1 MKTLNFRQLTPR
13 MLALLPL
20 VLCAAAPTVAQN
32 AVLQNPTIQ
41 NNLPQLGLEPKSF
54 AFSPNRPRLVV
65 LLHGVTNPRE
75 NSPEEGIASAKHARF
90 YWGYD
95 FIRALMGVPTNP
107 AIQLIQRGQARVD
120 LAFIQA
126 DNWTV
131 TPKDSLDALKSEDGD
146 LAPVLV
152 PDLMFKRSLGRISA
166 DDFKAEPNP
175 KTAVMVTFRDGSKHL
190 MPQLGDAIDQ
200 IFSTYRQTFGHLPE
214 ASQPQIYLMGHS
226 FGGVVARAI
235 LTNPEGPDLY
245 GGRLNSGQ
253 RQRADYLRRRVVNV
267 TTISAPHTGTII
279 PEMTGDVDRILKTGQ
294 SFLPSTV
301 SLKNQGPL
309 GKIKSE
315 IVDKNLVKVHEAL
328 GKAIKSASGDRDSL
342 HDILRMAE
350 YNQGILSPEKAT
362 RVDGSLVPIF
372 TLGGRNPGGMFFD
385 RNRAP
390 FVAGGKILPHSII
403 DIMGAGRFPSNAGSL
418 YLIESLLH
426 RAGYGKTNGK
436 PWGAAAI
443 PEADMMSSPMRGIT
457 SDLTP
462 TQLSNRFSVT
472 SLTPMIAGVLA
483 DGFSSNPYALGSDG
497 ENDTDGFCGF
507 DSYHGLG
514 VSPVKPWWWKGLYGA
529 RYGSFMPWDLDNH
542 GSLMFNI
549 GNGLYLYNEM
559 VSKAGPT
566 PTKNSDLGIWVTTP
580 GNSMGGPGLQK
591 KHNITVDITRVWSRD
606 GDIDPQIGRET
617 TKLGDYDVYIRVA
630 GSLKKIACKDDADQS
645 TYVGSHGVTGTPQSV
660 IPIVLSIIDRDRELP
675 NDPDDDCVLSPEK
688 GRDNLYI
695 YFDTRTGRI
704 YGDATGKAGEEIT
717 QGGYTGVYNPV
728 GIAFKITV
736 Q

>member
-1 MKTLNFRQLTPR
+1 MKTLNP
-13 MLALLPL
+13 LLPMAYSAIIAL
-20 VLCAAAPTVAQN
+20 PLFLAPAVAQN

-75 NSPEEGIASAKHARF
+75 NSPEEGIGTSTHARF

-107 AIQLIQRGQARVD
+107 AIQLIQRGKTRTD

-152 PDLMFKRSLGRISA
+152 PDLMFKRSEGRVSA

-175 KTAVMVTFRDGSKHL
+175 KTAVMVTFRDGSEHL

-235 LTNPEGPDLY
+235 LTNPEGSDLY

-279 PEMTGDVDRILKTGQ
+279 PEMTTDVDRILKTGQ
-294 SFLPSTV
+294 SLLPSTA
-301 SLKNQGPL
+301 SLKKQGPL
-309 GKIKSE
+309 EKIKSA
-315 IVDKNLVKVHEAL
+315 IVDSGVGKLHDAL
-328 GKAIKSASGDRDSL
+328 DKAIKSASGNRDSL

-350 YNQGILSPEKAT
+350 YNKGILSPEKAT

-390 FVAGGKILPHSII
+390 FIGGGRVLPHTLI
-403 DIMGAGRFPSNAGSL
+403 DVMGAGRFPSNGGSL

-426 RAGYGKTNGK
+426 RAGYGKANGK
-436 PWGAAAI
+436 PWGAAMI
-443 PEADMMSSPMRGIT
+443 PEADIMSSPMRGIT
-457 SDLTP
+457 SSLTT
-462 TQLSNRFSVT
+462 TQLSNKWQTT
-472 SLTPMIAGVLA
+472 SSLPMIAGVLA
-483 DGFSSNPYALGSDG
+483 DGFTANPYALGSDG

-507 DSYHGLG
+507 DSSHGLA
-514 VSPVKPWWWKGLYGA
+514 VAPTKPYWWKGLYGA
-529 RYGSFMPWDLDNH
+529 RYGSLMPWDQDNH
-542 GSLMFNI
+542 GSLMFNV

-559 VSKAGPT
+559 LCKAGPI
-566 PTKNSDLGIWVTTP
+566 PAANSDLGLWTP
-580 GNSMGGPGLQK
+580 STSNNLA
-591 KHNITVDITRVWSRD
+591 KHNIKIDIARVWSRD
-606 GDIDPQIGRET
+606 GKIDPQTGREK
-617 TKLGDYDVYIRVA
+617 TKLGDFDVSVRVA
-630 GSLKKIACKDDADQS
+630 GNLKKFACKEDAKS
-645 TYVGSHGVTGTPQSV
+645 TTYVGFHEISNTPQSV
-660 IPIVLSIIDRDRELP
+660 IPIVISVIDRDRELP

-688 GRDNLYI
+688 GRDNLYL

-717 QGGYTGVYNPV
+717 VGGYKGAYNPV
-728 GIAFKITV
+728 GVAFKITGN
-736 Q
+736 

>member
-1 MKTLNFRQLTPR
+1 MKQTLS
-13 MLALLPL
+13 LLPL
-20 VLCAAAPTVAQN
+20 LLVSLGIVAPVAAQN
-32 AVLQNPTIQ
+32 AAVQNPAIQ

-54 AFSPNRPRLVV
+54 VFSPNRPRVVV
-65 LLHGVTNPRE
+65 LLHGVTNPQE
-75 NSPEEGIASAKHARF
+75 NALEEGIGTSTHARF
-90 YWGYD
+90 YWGFD

-107 AIQLIQRGQARVD
+107 VLQLIQRGHARVD
-120 LAFIQA
+120 LAFISA

-131 TPKDSLDALKSEDGD
+131 TPKESLDALKSVDGD

-152 PDLMFKRSLGRISA
+152 PDLMNKRSEGRISA
-166 DDFKAEPNP
+166 DNFKPEPNP

-190 MPQLGDAIDQ
+190 MTQVGDAIDQ

-214 ASQPQIYLMGHS
+214 ASQPQIYLVTHS

-235 LTNPEGPDLY
+235 LTNPEGTDLF
-245 GGRLNSGQ
+245 GGRLSAGQ
-253 RQRADYLRRRVVNV
+253 RQRADFIRRRVVLV
-267 TTISAPHTGTII
+267 ASISAPHTGTII
-279 PEMTGDVDRILKTGQ
+279 PEMTTDVDRILKTGQ
-294 SFLPSTV
+294 SFLPSTASV
-301 SLKNQGPL
+301 KKQGPL

-315 IVDKNLVKVHEAL
+315 IVDKNLVKVHGAL
-328 GKAIKSASGDRDSL
+328 DKAIKSASGNRDSL

-350 YNQGILSPEKAT
+350 YNKGILSPEKAT

-403 DIMGAGRFPSNAGSL
+403 DIMGADRFPSNAGSL

-436 PWGAAAI
+436 PWGAATI

-462 TQLSNRFSVT
+462 TQLSNRFSAT

-483 DGFSSNPYALGSDG
+483 DGFTAEPYTMGSDG
-497 ENDTDGFCGF
+497 ENDTDGFCAF

-559 VSKAGPT
+559 ISKAGPT

-580 GNSMGGPGLQK
+580 GNSMGGPSLQK
-591 KHNITVDITRVWSRD
+591 KYNITVDITRIWSRD
-606 GDIDPQIGRET
+606 GNIDPQIGRET

-630 GSLKKIACKDDADQS
+630 GSLKKISCKDDADQS
-645 TYVGSHGVTGTPQSV
+645 VYVGSHGITDTPQSV
-660 IPIVLSIIDRDRELP
+660 IPIVLSVIDRDRELP

-704 YGDATGKAGEEIT
+704 YGDAAGKAGEEIT
-717 QGGYTGVYNPV
+717 QGGYKGSYNPV
-728 GIAFKITV
+728 GIAFKVTV
-736 Q
+736 K